1 MKQPDE
7 FSEYYADLLEGRYD
21 CVDRIVLTGYFP
33 LGQQGGGFR
42 YWWRKL
48 TGSDES
54 LDQAHLLHMAGRFSR
69 RVHAYARRR
78 GIPLR
83 HCAPDVRKHELAEQY
98 RPQDPHF
105 TGVFLILVAKAPA
118 LVWEVSTSARGV
130 PHLTR
135 KTPWPYVNHYHFHI
149 IDKDWGHLTFKLS
162 GHPPFGLQV
171 MLNGHEWVE
180 RRARQKTIPTVKE
193 GNCFVGGSDFRAV
206 DRVAEALGD
215 AHAIGRLIRVCERWV
230 YSSCVCFALTREE
243 QQRSGFRYEYSCYQL
258 EYSRNLLFTRGTVL
272 DEVFQGLID
281 RTRRSLDVAT
291 LKTIFGRKHRPHH
304 RRRAGAP
311 PRLAR
316 VLHPAAYDV
325 TVFKLHWGRLTLK
338 IYDKGAR
345 VLRIEVIAHSVKAL
359 RCGKRLE
366 KLPIVLAELQR
377 MLIGFLTV
385 VQAAHVAT
393 LEADALD
400 ALPQPTRRGAQRVA
414 GVDIQKPR
422 LRAVTAGV
430 LALASAPR
438 GFTVGELAVKTR
450 ALLGPGMP
458 PYTARHAAYDLR
470 KLRGKALVERVATT
484 RRYRPHPPGIRTL
497 AALFILREKVIKPV
511 LAGAGRPKPGR
522 PPKRIHPLDTHYENL
537 QRELRRT
544 FDTLGLAA

>member
-1 MKQPDE
+1 
-7 FSEYYADLLEGRYD
+7 
-21 CVDRIVLTGYFP
+21 
-33 LGQQGGGFR
+33 
-42 YWWRKL
+42 
-48 TGSDES
+48 
-54 LDQAHLLHMAGRFSR
+54 
-69 RVHAYARRR
+69 
-78 GIPLR
+78 
-83 HCAPDVRKHELAEQY
+83 
-98 RPQDPHF
+98 
-105 TGVFLILVAKAPA
+105 
-118 LVWEVSTSARGV
+118 
-130 PHLTR
+130 
-135 KTPWPYVNHYHFHI
+135 
-149 IDKDWGHLTFKLS
+149 
-162 GHPPFGLQV
+162 
-171 MLNGHEWVE
+171 
-180 RRARQKTIPTVKE
+180 
-193 GNCFVGGSDFRAV
+193 
-206 DRVAEALGD
+206 
-215 AHAIGRLIRVCERWV
+215 
-230 YSSCVCFALTREE
+230 
-243 QQRSGFRYEYSCYQL
+243 
-258 EYSRNLLFTRGTVL
+258 
-272 DEVFQGLID
+272 
-281 RTRRSLDVAT
+281 
-291 LKTIFGRKHRPHH
+291 
-304 RRRAGAP
+304 
-311 PRLAR
+311 
-316 VLHPAAYDV
+316 
-325 TVFKLHWGRLTLK
+325 LK

-458 PYTARHAAYDLR
+458 SYTARHAAYDLR

-522 PPKRIHPLDTHYENL
+522 PPKRIPPGHAL
-537 QRELRRT
+537 RESPTRVAPHL
-544 FDTLGLAA
+544 